1 MVRAGHGHGAGQ
13 GCGSSVAPEE
23 HQHVHTSLHM
33 HAPHGAEALMVLLRQ
48 RRIVIAQVL
57 EIGIV
62 IHSFI
67 IGIGLVSGPTPSH
80 FL

>member
-33 HAPHGAEALMVLLRQ
+33 HAPHGAEFAATT
-48 RRIVIAQVL
+48 RRPVATSMPQNSCPN
-57 EIGIV
+57 GDGG
-62 IHSFI
+62 SPRS
-67 IGIGLVSGPTPSH
+67 SG
-80 FL
+80 